1 MEFIRFIFSSTW
13 IFVGL
18 IILLTVIL
26 DYLVKLVK
34 AIRAGRKVKLYDFGD
49 NKSFTVEVENAKQ
62 DDIEYA
68 VRKYAPKDL
77 EEEND

>member
-1 MEFIRFIFSSTW
+1 MEFLRFIFSSAW
-13 IFVGL
+13 VFLGL
-18 IILLTVIL
+18 LVLVTVVL

-49 NKSFTVEVENAKQ
+49 NKSFTVEIENAKQ
-62 DDIEYA
+62 DDIEYV
-68 VRKYAPKDL
+68 VRKYATKGV

>member
-1 MEFIRFIFSSTW
+1 MEFLRFIFSGAW
-13 IFVGL
+13 VFLGL
-18 IILLTVIL
+18 LVLVTVVL

-49 NKSFTVEVENAKQ
+49 NKSFTVEIENAKQ
-62 DDIEYA
+62 DDIEYV
-68 VRKYAPKDL
+68 VRKYATKGV